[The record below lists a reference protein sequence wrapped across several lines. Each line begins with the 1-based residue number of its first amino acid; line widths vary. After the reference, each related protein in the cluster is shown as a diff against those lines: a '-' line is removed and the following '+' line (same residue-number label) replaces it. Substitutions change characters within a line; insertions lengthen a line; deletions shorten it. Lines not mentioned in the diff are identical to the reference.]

1 VQFINLLKVKKGIIL
16 SEMEALSRAET
27 LLRTISILY
36 KPVNKLDYYKAD
48 IAYPFFDPE
57 NNSKN

>member
-1 VQFINLLKVKKGIIL
+1 
-16 SEMEALSRAET
+16 MEALSRAET

-48 IAYPFFDPE
+48 IAYPFFGPE